1 MLFSNG
7 DTLYVAKGNLPEQI
21 SLVRKPVSGYLA
33 GMKVQAVNDET
44 ITPALASV
52 SGERQP

>member
-1 MLFSNG
+1 MLFSDG
-7 DTLYVAKGNLPEQI
+7 DTLYVARGELPEQI

-52 SGERQP
+52 SGENQP